1 MRYIARKIL
10 SFIIPLTII
19 CVCAHG
25 VKYGFIPAHYYFVG
39 GLAVFM
45 SLMYFAKIIRRII
58 FFPINLLRKVLFR
71 I

>member
-1 MRYIARKIL
+1 MRYIVRKIL

-19 CVCAHG
+19 GVCAHG
-25 VKYGFIPAHYYFVG
+25 VKYGFIPLHYYLVG

-45 SLMYFAKIIRRII
+45 SLMYFAKSIRRII

-71 I
+71 V